1 MTFYL
6 LYPERRSI
14 TDEQLRQ
21 WYTDAVADSLIE
33 PPYTEDLMGMAKA
46 LEDIGHITLHIT
58 VLTAGEDN
66 V

>member
-14 TDEQLRQ
+14 TDDQLRQ

-33 PPYTEDLMGMAKA
+33 PPYTEDLIGMAKA
-46 LEDIGHITLHIT
+46 LEDIGHITVNM
-58 VLTAGEDN
+58 VLINGE
-66 V
+66 